1 MRRHRIWPGRLRTEH
16 AIGRKIAPA
25 SAREDREAGEKI
37 GLLTSR
43 GRVERAIHLKLM
55 FEHEFELDLTEAGGL
70 RLEWRSITKSR
81 KAPKETDNGKRRLA
95 ANEGL

>member
-1 MRRHRIWPGRLRTEH
+1 MAGRLCAVTEH
-16 AIGRKIAPA
+16 AIGRKIELIAPA

>member
-1 MRRHRIWPGRLRTEH
+1 
-16 AIGRKIAPA
+16 
-25 SAREDREAGEKI
+25 
-37 GLLTSR
+37 
-43 GRVERAIHLKLM
+43 M

-70 RLEWRSITKSR
+70 RLDWSSVLPEISDISYTWRSITKSR